1 MVRAQG
7 RSWPDRDAKNRFM
20 SLGLDCAS
28 GELGARLGGQR
39 RAWAAGEVDVQ
50 GVAHFDSDAEKD
62 RLDIKLRS

>member
-1 MVRAQG
+1 MPRTGSCPSVLPVLQG
-7 RSWPDRDAKNRFM
+7 ESW
-20 SLGLDCAS
+20 
-28 GELGARLGGQR
+28 ELGWEDR